1 MNFELFKKKIY
12 KFRNNNS
19 DLVEEY
25 ENLSNETLEDSLQS
39 LHTHFDK
46 LTKIQ
51 SNADVFDFMN
61 NTLNHA
67 IQNDLSIY
75 DAASAI
81 VNKALL
87 PGGNRTAIQQYFDD
101 ISRVYDKND
110 NNYNIVYCPENIDK
124 LIEMN
129 LKTVISIAKGYQGLG
144 LSLEELISAG
154 NLGLVICA
162 KGDEK
167 THIPKYDP
175 SRAKLREDM
184 IAALDDLLEDASQ
197 EDIFNH
203 LEKYMSYGS
212 IKKKFMS
219 AFNRDGDWMN
229 FTKQDVIRWI
239 KHNIH
244 NATFNSIAFLWIKAF
259 ILIEIDNC
267 SRLVKKPKSEIYND
281 KLQYGAYKKEITV
294 DIDAPVDDDSDT
306 HIEDILN
313 IDSDDPDRFEI
324 SEAYETFKTGLN
336 KLLEGVKPRDR
347 LIFLKKFGIGLPRP
361 MLPKEIAEQEN
372 LSIARISQIFQ
383 SVIEQIQYNQKKYN
397 INIDTLFSASR
408 KLY

>member
-1 MNFELFKKKIY
+1 MNFELFKKKVY
-12 KFRNNNS
+12 KFRNNNP
-19 DLVEEY
+19 DIVEEY
-25 ENLSNETLEDSLQS
+25 ENLSNEILEDSLQA

-67 IQNDLSIY
+67 IQNNLSIY

-87 PGGNRTAIQQYFDD
+87 HGGGKTAIQHYFDE
-101 ISRVYDKND
+101 ISRVYDRND
-110 NNYNIVYCPENIDK
+110 NNYDIVYCPENVDK

-167 THIPKYDP
+167 HIPKYDP

-184 IAALDDLLEDASQ
+184 IAALDDLSEDASQ

-203 LEKYMSYGS
+203 LEKYMAYGAV
-212 IKKKFMS
+212 KKKFIS
-219 AFNRDGDWMN
+219 AFNREDGWMN

-294 DIDAPVDDDSDT
+294 DIDAPIDDDSDT

-313 IDSDDPDRFEI
+313 IDNDDPDRFEI
-324 SEAYETFKTGLN
+324 SEAYETFRTGLN
-336 KLLEGVKPRDR
+336 KLLEGVKSRDR
-347 LIFLKKFGIGLPRP
+347 TIFLKKFGIGLPRP
-361 MLPKEIAEQEN
+361 MLPKEIADQEN

-383 SVIEQIQYNQKKYN
+383 SVMETIKYNQKKYN
-397 INIDTLFSASR
+397 INIDALFSASR

>member
-1 MNFELFKKKIY
+1 MNFELFKKKVY
-12 KFRNNNS
+12 KFRNNNP
-19 DLVEEY
+19 DIVEEY
-25 ENLSNETLEDSLQS
+25 ENLSNEILEDSLQA

-67 IQNDLSIY
+67 IQNNLSIY

-87 PGGNRTAIQQYFDD
+87 HGGGKTAIQHYFDE

-110 NNYNIVYCPENIDK
+110 NNYDIVYCPENIDK

-162 KGDEK
+162 RGDER
-167 THIPKYDP
+167 THTPKYDP

-184 IAALDDLLEDASQ
+184 IAALDDLSEDASQ

-203 LEKYMSYGS
+203 LEKYMTYGTV
-212 IKKKFMS
+212 KKKFIS
-219 AFNRDGDWMN
+219 AFNREDGWMN
-229 FTKQDVIRWI
+229 FTKQEVIRWI

-294 DIDAPVDDDSDT
+294 DIDAPIDDDSDT

-313 IDSDDPDRFEI
+313 IDNDDPDRFEI
-324 SEAYETFKTGLN
+324 SEAYETFRTGLN
-336 KLLEGVKPRDR
+336 KLLEGVKSRDR
-347 LIFLKKFGIGLPRP
+347 TIFLKKFGIGLPRP
-361 MLPKEIAEQEN
+361 MLPKEIADQEN

-383 SVIEQIQYNQKKYN
+383 SVMETIKYNQKKYN
-397 INIDTLFSASR
+397 INIDALFSASR